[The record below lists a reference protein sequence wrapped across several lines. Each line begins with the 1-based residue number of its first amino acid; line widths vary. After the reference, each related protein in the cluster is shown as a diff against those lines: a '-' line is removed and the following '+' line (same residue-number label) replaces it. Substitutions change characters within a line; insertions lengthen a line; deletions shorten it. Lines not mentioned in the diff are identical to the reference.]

1 MAIPALALLAVFAVR
16 SFATIFS
23 GGGPLPNGSALG
35 SDCYAYA
42 EFTGT
47 LAVRQEKFVNCVDGY
62 LTCDL
67 DRTCN
72 GSCQFGAWV
81 CTGQPGATQCT
92 FPPSLERLHVSRR
105 GPLEP
110 PASLESSACGAFV
123 DFAVPL
129 KQGGR
134 RRGRVRCAAR
144 ATAPRGV
151 KPRTD
156 QDVFVF
162 ACLPCGA
169 SPSGAFV
176 SE

>member
-1 MAIPALALLAVFAVR
+1 VAIPALVLLSIFAVR

-42 EFTGT
+42 EFRGT
-47 LAVRQEKFVNCVDGY
+47 LAVRQEKYVNCADGDP
-62 LTCDL
+62 TCDL
-67 DRTCN
+67 DGVCN
-72 GSCQFGAWV
+72 GRCEFQARI

-92 FPPSLERLHVSRR
+92 KPHSLARLHVSRR
-105 GPLEP
+105 CPLLP
-110 PASLESSACGAFV
+110 PSTLTGSACGAFV

-144 ATAPRGV
+144 ATAPQGV

-169 SPSGAFV
+169 SPNGAFV

>member
-1 MAIPALALLAVFAVR
+1 MAIPALTLLAVFAVR
-16 SFATIFS
+16 GRATIFS
-23 GGGPLPNGSALG
+23 GGGPLPNGSALTA
-35 SDCYAYA
+35 DCYAYA
-42 EFTGT
+42 EFRGT
-47 LAVRQEKFVNCVDGY
+47 LAVRQEKYVNCVDGDP
-62 LTCDL
+62 TCDL

-72 GSCQFGAWV
+72 GSCEFRARV
-81 CTGQPGATQCT
+81 CTGQPNPTNCT
-92 FPPSLERLHVSRR
+92 FPHTLARLRVSRR
-105 GPLEP
+105 CPLP
-110 PASLESSACGAFV
+110 PPSTLTGSACGAFV

-144 ATAPRGV
+144 ATAPQGV

-162 ACLPCGA
+162 ACLPCSA
-169 SPSGAFV
+169 SPDAAFL